1 MNADTRTDPST
12 SEQMTRVGPGTVMG
26 ELMRQYWIP
35 AVGSKEVIADGD
47 PRRIVLL
54 GEKLIAFRDSAG
66 KVGIMDHRCPHR
78 VASLFFGRNEE
89 GGIRCVYHGWKF
101 DADGNCVD
109 MPSVPAHQEFKDKV
123 HAKAYKTAENFAGA
137 IEDKAKQTQALAS
150 ALRARGRHVQA
161 V

>member
-1 MNADTRTDPST
+1 MSADTRTEPSA

-26 ELMRQYWIP
+26 NLMRQYWIP
-35 AVGSKEVIADGD
+35 AVGSKEVTTDGD

-78 VASLFFGRNEE
+78 TASLFFGRNEE

-101 DADGNCVD
+101 DVAGNCMD
-109 MPSVPAHQEFKDKV
+109 MPNVPTGGGLKTRIK
-123 HAKAYKTAENFAGA
+123 AKA
-137 IEDKAKQTQALAS
+137 
-150 ALRARGRHVQA
+150 
-161 V
+161 